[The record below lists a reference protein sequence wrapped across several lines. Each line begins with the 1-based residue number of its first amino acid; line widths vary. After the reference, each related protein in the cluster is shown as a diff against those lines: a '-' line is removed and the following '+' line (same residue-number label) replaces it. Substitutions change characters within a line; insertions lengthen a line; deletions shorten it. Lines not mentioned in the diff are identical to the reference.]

1 MLDHLYSMFSA
12 GGWAMY
18 PLIAL
23 SIISVALSFE
33 RLVFWLGVNG
43 HNRSFDTLLES
54 ARQGAG
60 PKGKG
65 KGRRRRG
72 LYGRFLDGLGERLG
86 SGSASGHELDAVALE
101 LLEEVRPSIERFSV
115 TLSTII
121 TAAPMLGILGT
132 VTGIIASFQ
141 ILGDSGGVTDPVA
154 VAGGVAEALITTA
167 VGLVVALVTLFPF
180 VWARSQSER
189 CLGRLEALVAAAAAG
204 LTRGD

>member
-1 MLDHLYSMFSA
+1 MFTA

-23 SIISVALSFE
+23 SILSVALSFE
-33 RLVFWLGVNG
+33 RLIFWLGVNG
-43 HNRSFDTLLES
+43 HNRSFESLLES
-54 ARQGAG
+54 ARRGVGSA
-60 PKGKG
+60 KGKA
-65 KGRRRRG
+65 RRRRG
-72 LYGRFLDGLGERLG
+72 FYGRFLDGLGDRLG
-86 SGSASGHELDAVALE
+86 SGSGREHELDAVALE

-167 VGLVVALVTLFPF
+167 AGLVVALVTLFPF

-189 CLGRLEALVAAAAAG
+189 CLGRLEALVAAAQAG
-204 LTRGD
+204 LTRSD